1 MNMKRIYVVLLTV
14 AAFCM
19 ADVCAEAQIKDDVVE
34 RSLSVKGDRIFD
46 GEQKLSKAE
55 LKTIFC
61 KETYEEYAKARRL
74 SRFGATM
81 TGIGGTIFTLST
93 VGVVGGIIIHN
104 KPSSQPKDTPVGIVI
119 FEGTMIVGGL
129 MMAAG
134 IPCICVGCKRI
145 KNLDL
150 APASNGVG
158 LALKF

>member
-1 MNMKRIYVVLLTV
+1 MKRIYIVLLTL

-19 ADVCAEAQIKDDVVE
+19 GSVCAEAQVKDEVME
-34 RSLSVKGDRIFD
+34 RCLSVRGDRIFD
-46 GEQKLSKAE
+46 GDQGLSKAE
-55 LKTIFC
+55 LQTIIC
-61 KETYEEYAKARRL
+61 KETYDEYVKARRL

-93 VGVVGGIIIHN
+93 VGVVGGIINYN

-150 APASNGVG
+150 APASSGVG
-158 LALKF
+158 LALRF